1 MTNYGV
7 FRDDFYN
14 AACVYTEGQFT
25 TAAFTGGS
33 TLVAAAIAGA
43 RDAFVALTGASGTFT
58 TDTAVNIIAQLNSA
72 IQAAYKANVG
82 GFSSSLGAQ
91 PAVSGTPNFF
101 NFTWILDINCSGTS
115 TAATLAP
122 GTGVTLAAIGALSS
136 TALPFGAA
144 QNARYVCQVTGPVSI
159 TMTRVQ

>member
-1 MTNYGV
+1 MTTLGV

-14 AACVYTEGQFT
+14 AAAVYTEGEFT
-25 TAAFTGGS
+25 TAAFAGGS

-43 RDAFVALTGASGTFT
+43 RDAFIALTGASGTFT
-58 TDTAVNIIAQLNSA
+58 TDTAVNIIAQLNTA

-82 GFSSSLGAQ
+82 GFSSSLSGS
-91 PAVSGTPNFF
+91 PALSGSPNFF
-101 NFTWILDINCSGTS
+101 NFTWILDINCSGT
-115 TAATLAP
+115 TVAATLAP

-144 QNARYVCQVTGPVSI
+144 QNARYVCQVTGPVSV